1 MNQIKTTITKITTLE
16 QLNLVEFE
24 FQESILKMVSLD
36 LNEKTVV
43 GQKVILGIKST
54 NINLAKDFKGEL
66 SFSNQIVA
74 TIKSIEEGDILSS
87 IILEKQNQLFETI
100 ITKESLQRM
109 SLKIDDEVIMLIK
122 SSDLAIVEFIN
133 D

>member
-43 GQKVILGIKST
+43 GQKVLLGIKST

-74 TIKSIEEGDILSS
+74 TIKSIEEGYILSS